1 MCNWYDQKLTFPTEL
16 KFQTNLW
23 PVDIPPVLRNIAPNW
38 IRLSNFLAFT
48 IVDALKIQF
57 QQILSSKICLHSNLG
72 KIKAVEVSISI
83 LMSTNF
89 KELKSNFG
97 LIKVGFQ
104 KGTN

>member
-1 MCNWYDQKLTFPTEL
+1 MLMPQKLNCN
-16 KFQTNLW
+16 KFYY
-23 PVDIPPVLRNIAPNW
+23 P
-38 IRLSNFLAFT
+38 S
-48 IVDALKIQF
+48 
-57 QQILSSKICLHSNLG
+57 LHSNLG